1 MTDNAPQSVWKVAG
15 FKETMI
21 AVVSA
26 FGAWSVLLPVVPL
39 AVLDSGGSAT
49 LAGATTGVFMLATVL
64 TQMATPMLLR
74 IFGYRPIM
82 AASALL
88 LGVPALGHMLGDAAP
103 IALGFSA
110 LRGIGFGAL
119 TVSENALI
127 AEITP
132 RRLLGKATGIFG
144 LFIGAAQMA
153 FLPVGLAVAAAYNYN
168 VVYLLAA
175 GLGLL
180 GFFTCILVPQ
190 IKAAPVGMPDPSDT
204 TPRAPMWKL
213 VLVPALALM
222 SFSVSYGVASNFIS
236 PAVRELDPERGAVLG
251 GFMLSVIGGAGM
263 IARYVAGVVAD
274 RVGKPGTLMIP
285 AQASSVVGV
294 GLIAAVLWQEWSVWL
309 LVFGTV
315 IYGAGFGIVQNEA
328 LLSMFDRLPR
338 ERLSEGSAVWNIFY
352 DGGTGLGSTV
362 LGAVVAM
369 SGYKGAF
376 AAGAAIIAVG
386 LLMTAADLAL
396 GKTRVSEL
404 NDIQTRLRR
413 IRRPRR
419 PGKEPP

>member
-1 MTDNAPQSVWKVAG
+1 MSGTASTNPKSVWAVAG

-39 AVLDSGGSAT
+39 AVLDAGGTAT

-64 TQMATPMLLR
+64 TQMLTPMLLR
-74 IFGYRPIM
+74 QWGYRPVM
-82 AASALL
+82 AMSALL

-119 TVSENALI
+119 TVSESALI
-127 AEITP
+127 GEISP

-144 LFIGAAQMA
+144 LCVGAAQMA
-153 FLPVGLAVAAAYNYN
+153 FLPVGVAIAGAVGYNA
-168 VVYLLAA
+168 VYLLAA
-175 GLGLL
+175 ALGLL
-180 GFFTCILVPQ
+180 GFGTSVLVPK
-190 IKAAPVGMPDPSDT
+190 IKAAPLGSSDPADT

-213 VLVPALALM
+213 VLVPALALT

-251 GFMLSVIGGAGM
+251 GLMLSVIGGSGM
-263 IARYVAGVVAD
+263 IARYIAGVVAD
-274 RVGKPGTLMIP
+274 RVGQPGTLMIP
-285 AQASSVVGV
+285 AQTFTVVGV
-294 GLIAAVLWQEWSVWL
+294 GLIAAVLNQQWPVWW
-309 LVFGTV
+309 LVLGAV
-315 IYGAGFGIVQNEA
+315 LYGAGFGIVQNEA

-362 LGAVVAM
+362 LGAVVALT
-369 SGYKGAF
+369 GYDGAF
-376 AAGAAIIAVG
+376 ATGAAIIALG
-386 LLMTAADLAL
+386 LLMTLADRAL
-396 GKTRVSEL
+396 GKTRVSET
-404 NDIQTRLRR
+404 NDIKTRLRR
-413 IRRPRR
+413 IRRR
-419 PGKEPP
+419 KA

>member
-1 MTDNAPQSVWKVAG
+1 MTEATPTNVWKVAG

-39 AVLDSGGSAT
+39 AVLDAGGSAT

-64 TQMATPMLLR
+64 TQMITPMLLR

-82 AASALL
+82 ASSALL
-88 LGVPALGHMLGDAAP
+88 LGVPALGHMLGDAAL

-110 LRGIGFGAL
+110 LRGVGFGAL
-119 TVSENALI
+119 TVAENALI

-168 VVYLLAA
+168 LVYLLAA

-180 GFFTCILVPQ
+180 GFFTCILVPK
-190 IKAAPVGMPDPSDT
+190 IKAAPVGSPDPSDT

-213 VLVPALALM
+213 VLVPALALT

-251 GFMLSVIGGAGM
+251 GFMLSVIGGAAM
-263 IARYVAGVVAD
+263 IFRYVAGVVAD
-274 RVGKPGTLMIP
+274 RAGKPGTLMIP
-285 AQASSVVGV
+285 AQIFSVFGV
-294 GLIAAVLWQEWSVWL
+294 GLIAAVLWQEWSIWL
-309 LVFGTV
+309 LVFGTMV
-315 IYGAGFGIVQNEA
+315 YGAGFGIVQNEA

-352 DGGTGLGSTV
+352 DGGTGLGSTA

-369 SGYKGAF
+369 SGYDGAF
-376 AAGAAIIAVG
+376 AVGSAIIAMG
-386 LLMTAADLAL
+386 LLMTLADSAL
-396 GKTRVSEL
+396 GKTRVSEI
-404 NDIQTRLRR
+404 NDIQTRLRM

-419 PGKEPP
+419 PGKDPR

>member
-222 SFSVSYGVASNFIS
+222 SFSVSYGVA
-236 PAVRELDPERGAVLG
+236 
-251 GFMLSVIGGAGM
+251 
-263 IARYVAGVVAD
+263 
-274 RVGKPGTLMIP
+274 
-285 AQASSVVGV
+285 
-294 GLIAAVLWQEWSVWL
+294 
-309 LVFGTV
+309 
-315 IYGAGFGIVQNEA
+315 
-328 LLSMFDRLPR
+328 
-338 ERLSEGSAVWNIFY
+338 
-352 DGGTGLGSTV
+352 
-362 LGAVVAM
+362 
-369 SGYKGAF
+369 
-376 AAGAAIIAVG
+376 
-386 LLMTAADLAL
+386 
-396 GKTRVSEL
+396 
-404 NDIQTRLRR
+404 
-413 IRRPRR
+413 
-419 PGKEPP
+419 